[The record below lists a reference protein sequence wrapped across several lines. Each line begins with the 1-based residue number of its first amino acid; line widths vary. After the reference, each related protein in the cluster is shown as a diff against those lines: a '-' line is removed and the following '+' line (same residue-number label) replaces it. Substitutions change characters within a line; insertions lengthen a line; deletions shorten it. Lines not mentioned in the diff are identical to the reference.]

1 MVDDSFKEE
10 PLFYLYDGRGN
21 TTELTDN
28 RGVARDRY
36 RYDPYGVPL
45 PKATI
50 GPNPWY
56 TENPYR
62 YNGED
67 YDITTGLQYLRAR
80 YYEPSTGR
88 FLSRDSY
95 LGNVMEPL
103 TLNRYAYVS
112 NNPIMYDDPTG
123 HIFDKA
129 KDWFKAAQ
137 DFVDKAIDDVTNF
150 VTEVITNVSNAVD
163 NFVDTMSGFIS
174 GNSSNGNSNY
184 NTSGEKY
191 ISDSKRD
198 SKSSNNKNNNKNS
211 NIYKPKNF
219 IEERFSQIQV
229 NTKKDCTGLEKVSKQ
244 DAKVYVGGVS
254 ESTAVI
260 RAMTPTEKLKDG
272 LSDLIPFVP
281 GLNLINDVKVA
292 TTGIDVTGRAYF
304 NDEMQDAK
312 VAVLLDV
319 GLSVIGMSAAS
330 IDEAAKVADDAIE
343 ELSEAGQKI
352 LKNLDE
358 VAGNLNEY
366 GIDPS
371 KLKFTDTAQNHL
383 NEVYKNDK
391 IIKIGEDGFKTKFY
405 AGESTRPYVENG
417 TTLLVDEIMKAKSP
431 IPDPGGIPNGL
442 RWDVPGSFAGKE
454 GVWELVINKDTNTIV
469 HFLFNSK

>member
-1 MVDDSFKEE
+1 LNTPNAYEIINYINDVSLNNAEVLMTSDREGKYNIAYTYGLERISVDNLNVEDSFKEE

-36 RYDPYGVPL
+36 RYDPYGVPI

-67 YDITTGLQYLRAR
+67 YDINTGLQYLRAR

-123 HIFDKA
+123 HILEGFISA
-129 KDWFKAAQ
+129 
-137 DFVDKAIDDVTNF
+137 
-150 VTEVITNVSNAVD
+150 VSNAWENFKETGKEIINSVTTFVSEVSANLNNIVHDAVD
-163 NFVDTMSGFIS
+163 KVGNIIL

-191 ISDSKRD
+191 INDSKRD
-198 SKSSNNKNNNKNS
+198 SKSSNNKNS

-219 IEERFSQIQV
+219 IEDRFNQIQIDA
-229 NTKKDCTGLEKVSKQ
+229 KKDCTGLEKVSKQ
-244 DAKVYVGGVS
+244 DAKVYASGVTQGTSNDDVISYRQYGKVSSFILGADSTGIITTVANGMLYLKGEPPITDEEIQMNKKYNSDFTSNYYLGQTLSLISVIASNSGGGS
-254 ESTAVI
+254 SMQP
-260 RAMTPTEKLKDG
+260 AMVTSNG
-272 LSDLIPFVP
+272 SVMAQ
-281 GLNLINDVKVA
+281 GNLI
-292 TTGIDVTGRAYF
+292 
-304 NDEMQDAK
+304 
-312 VAVLLDV
+312 
-319 GLSVIGMSAAS
+319 SV
-330 IDEAAKVADDAIE
+330 
-343 ELSEAGQKI
+343 
-352 LKNLDE
+352 
-358 VAGNLNEY
+358 
-366 GIDPS
+366 P
-371 KLKFTDTAQNHL
+371 DTLVFA
-383 NEVYKNDK
+383 KNDNK
-391 IIKIGEDGFKTKFY
+391 GKGEAEKKSQILMEKKEARHT
-405 AGESTRPYVENG
+405 
-417 TTLLVDEIMKAKSP
+417 KAKYKR
-431 IPDPGGIPNGL
+431 L
-442 RWDVPGSFAGKE
+442 
-454 GVWELVINKDTNTIV
+454 LTT
-469 HFLFNSK
+469 